1 MNILYYLDVFPK
13 VSESFILNEVY
24 ELEKKGHNVAVC
36 SLKEPDSDIN
46 HEEYTEL
53 NASIRHI
60 EDPTYTDILEG
71 FSPNLLKSI
80 AGPELL
86 YRATPK
92 HHAANLIRAKRS
104 IQFIESIDWDIDH
117 VHSHFA
123 NVSKFGGKH
132 IATYYDVPFTIT
144 THAYDIYRKPI
155 GKYTKK
161 LLNIADRV
169 ITISEYNKRYLKD
182 EMGVE
187 TAVDIVRAGIKPEK
201 FSPSKSVRKNRV
213 LTVGRFVEKKG
224 HPYALDAIAKATEVL
239 PNIEYHIIGAGEQIG
254 PLKRKTEELGL
265 TENVSFLS
273 NVSDERLLNEF
284 DQARCFLLPCVVA
297 DSGDRDGIPVVLME
311 SMAMQTP
318 PISTAISGIP
328 ELIDDGENGVLVEPR
343 HSESIGKAVIQLLEN
358 DSIYSKYSKNSRE
371 KVTEEF
377 NIDREAEKL
386 ENIFTNS

>member
-1 MNILYYLDVFPK
+1 MNEI
-13 VSESFILNEVY
+13 Y
-24 ELEKKGHNVAVC
+24 ELEKRGHNVAVC
-36 SLKEPDSDIN
+36 SLKEPDSEVN
-46 HEEYTEL
+46 HDEYEDL
-53 NASIRHI
+53 NALIHYVD
-60 EDPTYTDILEG
+60 DPTYTDIIEA
-71 FSPNLLKSI
+71 FQPELLKSI

-86 YRATPK
+86 YRTTPK

-104 IQFIESIDWDIDH
+104 IQFIEDINWDIDH

-169 ITISEYNKRYLKD
+169 ITISEYNRKYMKK

-201 FSPSKSVRKNRV
+201 FSPNQPVRKNRV
-213 LTVGRFVEKKG
+213 LTIGRFVEKKG
-224 HPYALDAIAKATEVL
+224 LPYALEAIAKVAAVL
-239 PNIEYHIIGAGEQIG
+239 PNVEYHIIGAGEQIE

-273 NVSDERLLNEF
+273 NVSDERLLTEF
-284 DQARCFLLPCVVA
+284 DQARCFLLPCVIA

-318 PISTAISGIP
+318 PVSTAISGIP
-328 ELIDDGENGVLVEPR
+328 ELIDNGENGILVEPKDP
-343 HSESIGKAVIQLLEN
+343 ESAGKEVIQLLKN
-358 DSIYSKYSKNSRE
+358 DNKYSKLSKKSRE
-371 KVTEEF
+371 KIIKEF
-377 NIDREAEKL
+377 NIEKEAEKL
-386 ENIFTNS
+386 ESIFVNI